1 MRVIL
6 LCLSLFS
13 GWREGGVPVCVAPG
27 AQWILDVKGTGGG
40 GVVVLWW
47 DSDEGVKN
55 SFIQVVDSA
64 GNLVFEE
71 PVKVTEDLGYGGEV
85 EVDREGNYWV
95 VLTKARDG
103 DVDVWIQKIS
113 PDGRRLF
120 GDEGKVVCDVDGDQR
135 RPHLCVS
142 GDGVYVVWEDYRA
155 WNSEGIGMVYMQRV
169 TLDGDICWDKE
180 GIKLSLM
187 NAWHGSPKIL
197 SAFQNGACM
206 FWKEYPDNYM
216 IVRGQRV
223 DSLGNFLWGDTGIV
237 IISYG
242 SSMNLSTGNYRDP
255 FYVGYDGKGN
265 IIVSHFMRAQKVN
278 MLGEL
283 LWEGGYEIKDYP
295 YRCADGN
302 GGLFIFTSTNDF
314 FEYPRIM
321 VAHYD
326 SLCLEDWDKMVWQ
339 GEYADSND
347 TEMYISSSLT
357 GSDRALII
365 GWDYYRTGSI
375 LMMKID
381 RDGNSLWGGAVEV
394 SKGGDFVRDLMN
406 TRVIGYR
413 GGGIIVWQE
422 KRYGD
427 MDIFAGYVDSTGN
440 VVGIEER
447 EEKPEFKIESLIVSD
462 WVRIKFFRGME
473 NVRITLYS
481 IDGRRIR
488 EVFRGGVRSGELRIP
503 LSSLPSGVYFLNIF
517 NGDREVV
524 KKVLKVRR

>member
-1 MRVIL
+1 MSVIL

-13 GWREGGVPVCVAPG
+13 GWREGGVAVCTAPG
-27 AQWILDVKGTGGG
+27 DQKNPMILPVKGGRFA
-40 GVVVLWW
+40 VLWQ
-47 DSDEGVKN
+47 D
-55 SFIQVVDSA
+55 A
-64 GNLVFEE
+64 
-71 PVKVTEDLGYGGEV
+71 
-85 EVDREGNYWV
+85 REGWLKDDIYMQVLDEDGNCLLSEDGVPVIAWDGYQGSFDAVVSEDSEYVYVVWV
-95 VLTKARDG
+95 DCRDTI
-103 DVDVWIQKIS
+103 DASDNDLYMQKM
-113 PDGRRLF
+113 DLEGRRLF
-120 GDEGKVVCDVDGDQR
+120 GDGGKPVALVKDGNDPSN
-135 RPHLCVS
+135 PHLCIS

-180 GIKLSLM
+180 GIKLSLT
-187 NAWHGSPKIL
+187 NAWQGSPKIL
-197 SAFQNGACM
+197 SDFQNGACM
-206 FWKEYPDNYM
+206 FWKEDSDNYM

-242 SSMNLSTGNYRDP
+242 SSINLSTENYRDP

-265 IIVSHFMRAQKVN
+265 IIVSHFMRAQKVD

-326 SLCLEDWDKMVWQ
+326 SLCLEDWDKVVWQ

-394 SKGGDFVRDLMN
+394 SKGGDFVKDMMN

-413 GGGIIVWQE
+413 GGDNSV
-422 KRYGD
+422 
-427 MDIFAGYVDSTGN
+427 AG
-440 VVGIEER
+440 
-447 EEKPEFKIESLIVSD
+447 
-462 WVRIKFFRGME
+462 
-473 NVRITLYS
+473 
-481 IDGRRIR
+481 
-488 EVFRGGVRSGELRIP
+488 
-503 LSSLPSGVYFLNIF
+503 
-517 NGDREVV
+517 
-524 KKVLKVRR
+524 